1 MTLRLIIL
9 LFGVGAL
16 IAQFFLSVHEDRAKQ
31 NATNLLQTKLKR
43 IEDGINELVSQGKL
57 ASSDARNLLVIAE
70 TVHFQE
76 NLQIE
81 VKPGSDKK

>member
-16 IAQFFLSVHEDRAKQ
+16 VAQFFLSVHEDRAKQ
-31 NATNLLQTKLKR
+31 DANNLLQSKLKR
-43 IEDGINELVSQGKL
+43 IEEGINALVSQGKL
-57 ASSDARNLLVIAE
+57 ANLLVIAE
-70 TVHFQE
+70 AVHLQE

-81 VKPGSDKK
+81 VKPSNQEK

>member
-16 IAQFFLSVHEDRAKQ
+16 VAQFFLSMHEDRVKQ
-31 NATNLLQTKLKR
+31 DANNLLQSKLKR
-43 IEDGINELVSQGKL
+43 IEEGINALVSQGKL

-70 TVHFQE
+70 AVHLQE

-81 VKPGSDKK
+81 VKPSNQEK

>member
-1 MTLRLIIL
+1 MTLRVIIL

-16 IAQFFLSVHEDRAKQ
+16 VAQFFLSVREDRLTQEA
-31 NATNLLQTKLKR
+31 NNVLQSKLKR
-43 IEDGINELVSQGKL
+43 IEDGINALVSQGKL
-57 ASSDARNLLVIAE
+57 AISGARHLLVIAE

-81 VKPGSDKK
+81 IKPDHDKK